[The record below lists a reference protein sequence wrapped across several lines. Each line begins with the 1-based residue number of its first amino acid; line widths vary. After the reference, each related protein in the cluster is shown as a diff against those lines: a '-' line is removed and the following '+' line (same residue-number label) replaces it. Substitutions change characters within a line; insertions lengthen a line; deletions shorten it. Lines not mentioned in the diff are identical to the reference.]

1 MARNTLNRLVK
12 NLDSFGNFAVYIFF
26 FSVYASMEQKK
37 TKPKQKRQLKPS
49 NSSLTNPFPL
59 SCLALQNTLILL
71 TLTYTLN

>member
-26 FSVYASMEQKK
+26 LLHACINGTKK
-37 TKPKQKRQLKPS
+37 PKPKQKQQLKPS
-49 NSSLTNPFPL
+49 NSSLTNPSPL